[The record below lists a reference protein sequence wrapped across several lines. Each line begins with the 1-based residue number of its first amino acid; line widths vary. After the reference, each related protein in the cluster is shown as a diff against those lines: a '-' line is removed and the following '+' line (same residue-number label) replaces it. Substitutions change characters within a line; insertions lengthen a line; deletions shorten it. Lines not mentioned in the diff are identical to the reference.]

1 MKPQRTK
8 NRILLTEGETSRYR
22 PPKIKTTSRS
32 ASIGEVPAG
41 FPSFGAPAVALTSDR
56 GRRPGGRI
64 LVVIRSERTR
74 ERITN
79 VTRHFSHQSRTEI
92 HVIDPVSADVAG
104 EVRRAAVA
112 LNADWLC
119 MVAHG
124 GPGLM
129 ALFLDREDEKILRAA
144 PCPVVCISE
153 ALRPN
158 RKVELAGS
166 FLRPIKRILVPVNSS
181 ADSQDLMARAVAL
194 AKPFGA
200 KIDLLGVEELLRKS
214 FDSAR
219 STFRAAR
226 RARRLVVTDEL
237 AEVMGKFVPKRQ
249 RGRKIVSLGLPL
261 FYATNRAARE
271 LQSDLIVLLAPNR
284 RWDAHRRIDIGTE
297 RILRGAPCPVICIPE
312 RDFRADTAPQRV
324 SMARFD
330 NAEIPRAYVKPEAR
344 DEFSTVKTNN
354 LYEHYESE
362 ITYSRR

>member
-1 MKPQRTK
+1 
-8 NRILLTEGETSRYR
+8 
-22 PPKIKTTSRS
+22 
-32 ASIGEVPAG
+32 
-41 FPSFGAPAVALTSDR
+41 
-56 GRRPGGRI
+56 
-64 LVVIRSERTR
+64 
-74 ERITN
+74 
-79 VTRHFSHQSRTEI
+79 
-92 HVIDPVSADVAG
+92 
-104 EVRRAAVA
+104 
-112 LNADWLC
+112 
-119 MVAHG
+119 
-124 GPGLM
+124 M

-166 FLRPIKRILVPVNSS
+166 FLRPIRRILVPVNSS

-297 RILRGAPCPVICIPE
+297 RILRGATCPVICIPE

-330 NAEIPRAYVKPEAR
+330 NAEIPRACVKPAAR
-344 DEFSTVKTNN
+344 DEFSKVKTNNTN